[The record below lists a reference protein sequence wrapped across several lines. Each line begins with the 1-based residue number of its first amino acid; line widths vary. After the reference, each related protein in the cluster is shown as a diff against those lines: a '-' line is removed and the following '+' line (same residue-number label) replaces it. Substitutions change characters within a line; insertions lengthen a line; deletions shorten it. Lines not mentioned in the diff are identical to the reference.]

1 MMVIQSIALTVM
13 TYFSN
18 ASVQSSTALGVE
30 VLTITTGLEI
40 HVSANV
46 YTADEN
52 DHKIP
57 EISRHLGN
65 TISYIVKP
73 TILLIRSILLIC
85 GINLG
90 VYTLTAYHEHV

>member
-1 MMVIQSIALTVM
+1 MMVIQSIALTVI

-46 YTADEN
+46 YTADKN

-57 EISRHLGN
+57 
-65 TISYIVKP
+65 
-73 TILLIRSILLIC
+73 
-85 GINLG
+85 
-90 VYTLTAYHEHV
+90 